1 MRIMEKVLFPEVTVF
16 SFEETADNR
25 GVKYK
30 AFSERAFSE
39 MNINFKVKEEIIYCI
54 PKKDTLY
61 GIHFQ
66 NMPKSQQKIV
76 SLVSGKGV
84 DYVIDLRKGSSTY
97 KKWISV
103 EMSEDN
109 HRQVLV
115 PVGFGHLFRS
125 TTDNVVLMFKIDEEF
140 DPKYSRALSYKDP
153 EIALDI
159 MHRKFIV
166 SDYDEKAPWLQ
177 QSDCNFVLTTI

>member
-66 NMPKSQQKIV
+66 NMPKAQQKIV